1 MTVQSPKGPHVAW
14 PSWRYGPKGE
24 AEIFQNASEVP
35 AGWKDHPKKHLAG
48 YVEPAPEPGT
58 EPAAPAKPKK
68 TFPMTRDAMCAQL
81 FNGRIPFD
89 DDAEYETLWALVQA
103 EKALLA
109 AAERA
114 TNELIRS
121 ADLELDARELALV
134 ARETALGAKT
144 E

>member
-14 PSWRYGPKGE
+14 PSWRYGPAGE
-24 AEIFQNASEVP
+24 AEIFQNAGEVP
-35 AGWKDHPKKHLAG
+35 DGWKDHPKKHLPG
-48 YVEPAPEPGT
+48 YVEPAPAPG
-58 EPAAPAKPKK
+58 EEAAAPAKPKR
-68 TFPMTRDAMCAQL
+68 TFPMTTDAMCAQL
-81 FNGRIPFD
+81 FLSRIPFEDGAD
-89 DDAEYETLWALVQA
+89 DEVLWALVQA

-121 ADLELDARELALV
+121 ADLELDAREAALV